1 MIYSLMELKFKIDQ
15 KKVFKVFSGN
25 SGLSPFHPFYCNKK
39 TILRNCG
46 GRLYAHYNGEDINQT
61 YWALRK
67 SAIICDTPERPL
79 EITGPEVI
87 LFLDKIFP
95 RQISKLKIDRGMYVT
110 ALTHEGN
117 TFMDGILFRLSENC
131 FWFVQPDGDM
141 HTWLL
146 AHKQNYKIEINE
158 PNSRVLQIQGP
169 NSYKI
174 LNHLTEGEIDSKFS
188 YFSAGFF
195 KINSQLVYISRT
207 GWTGELGYEIYTFCK
222 KTNYKKLWSDILE
235 SGKKYD
241 LKISSMQAM
250 NIRRIEAG
258 ILDCGSDFSIYD
270 NPYEVGL
277 GNFVDLKKKFFI
289 GKDKLVNLPK
299 HKLLFGIISNAIIP
313 KGGFVMYDAKKKPV
327 GLVTTGTYSPQFK
340 SGIGYVK
347 FSKKIEWEGKKFFVK
362 NEENNFYECEVKD
375 LPFFDT
381 NKNLPREI
389 LT

>member
-1 MIYSLMELKFKIDQ
+1 MELKFKVDQ

-39 TILRNCG
+39 TVLRNCG

-87 LFLDKIFP
+87 IFLDEIFP

-117 TFMDGILFRLSENC
+117 TFMDGILFRLSEKC

-146 AHKQNYKIEINE
+146 AHKQNHKIEINE

-174 LNHLTEGEIDSKFS
+174 LNLSLIHI
-188 YFSAGFF
+188 
-195 KINSQLVYISRT
+195 
-207 GWTGELGYEIYTFCK
+207 
-222 KTNYKKLWSDILE
+222 
-235 SGKKYD
+235 
-241 LKISSMQAM
+241 
-250 NIRRIEAG
+250 
-258 ILDCGSDFSIYD
+258 
-270 NPYEVGL
+270 
-277 GNFVDLKKKFFI
+277 
-289 GKDKLVNLPK
+289 
-299 HKLLFGIISNAIIP
+299 
-313 KGGFVMYDAKKKPV
+313 
-327 GLVTTGTYSPQFK
+327 
-340 SGIGYVK
+340 
-347 FSKKIEWEGKKFFVK
+347 
-362 NEENNFYECEVKD
+362 
-375 LPFFDT
+375 
-381 NKNLPREI
+381 
-389 LT
+389 